1 MIELL
6 TGDPP
11 YFDLAPM
18 PALFRIVQDD
28 HPPLPDGISAVR
40 PVLLTPCLVIRPL
53 LIGTLLLPLP
63 YMHTCAHLPHTQ
75 ALRDFLLQCFQ
86 KEPQL
91 RISAAKLLKHPWIAK
106 SPKKVE
112 PKPQTFDEIKTGII
126 EYNEQ
131 LASGVFR
138 SSIFERTCSCSMRC
152 AALSSRVG
160 LTRARY
166 LATWLC
172 DSTQIEQ
179 VKGSAIFLLQTEQ
192 VQGTSSQGPQG
203 LLLVVVVVIIIQVQ
217 GSFASTCTCTCFG
230 RRCRD
235 RG

>member
-1 MIELL
+1 M
-6 TGDPP
+6 
-11 YFDLAPM
+11 F
-18 PALFRIVQDD
+18 V
-28 HPPLPDGISAVR
+28 
-40 PVLLTPCLVIRPL
+40 
-53 LIGTLLLPLP
+53 
-63 YMHTCAHLPHTQ
+63 
-75 ALRDFLLQCFQ
+75 
-86 KEPQL
+86 
-91 RISAAKLLKHPWIAK
+91 
-106 SPKKVE
+106 
-112 PKPQTFDEIKTGII
+112 FDE
-126 EYNEQ
+126 
-131 LASGVFR
+131 
-138 SSIFERTCSCSMRC
+138 MRRVELKGWSD
-152 AALSSRVG
+152 ARAL
-160 LTRARY
+160 Y